1 METIMQTLDTKD
13 PSIEHLVFAVIDKK
27 QESDTTIRFEYLEED
42 TKKKLVEEVNN
53 KNKDK

>member
-1 METIMQTLDTKD
+1 MQTLDTKD